1 MNQDMAIIKLQ
12 VSVPEAV
19 KAITEFKQNRVKA
32 LETITAEVKAAVSS
46 AFNGLLHAEMS
57 LFLGRPEQEDNK
69 RNGYKEREYA
79 LKHVGAIRLRM
90 PQDRQSR
97 FESSVVPKQEQVDPR
112 LKEDMAVLH
121 LAGLSKRT
129 LAMVSK
135 RILGVEVGKDTVSNS
150 LDLVRDKALS
160 FLTRPLG
167 GKNYTALF
175 IDGTNFRIQRRG
187 STEKEPSL
195 VVLGLDD
202 RHCYSVLAIE
212 PGTKDDADSWRA
224 VFASLRERGLDM
236 SAVRLGVMDGL
247 PGLES
252 AFCEFFPKAT
262 TGRCWVHALRNAVAK
277 APSRLRDPFKAL
289 AHKVMY
295 ANSEDAARIAFQ
307 VLKSAMGSDAER
319 AVRCL
324 EKDLESLLAHYRF
337 EKKLWRGL
345 KTTNPIERVNKE
357 LKRRT
362 KSMETLGE
370 KTLEVLL
377 AFTAIRL
384 EFGWQTTPLDSARL
398 HGLKG
403 IARNQI
409 ESTMDTLLN

>member
-1 MNQDMAIIKLQ
+1 MKMDMAIIKLQ

-19 KAITEFKQNRVKA
+19 KAVTEFKQNRIKA
-32 LETITAEVKAAVSS
+32 LEAITTEVKAAVSS
-46 AFNGLLHAEMS
+46 AINGLLHAEMS
-57 LFLGRPEQEDNK
+57 LFLGQPEQSDNK
-69 RNGYKEREYA
+69 RNGYHEREYA
-79 LKHVGAIRLRM
+79 LKHVGSIRLKM
-90 PQDRQSR
+90 PVDRRRR
-97 FESSVVPKQEQVDPR
+97 FESDVVPAHEQIDPR

-135 RILGVEVGKDTVSNS
+135 RILGVEIAKDTVSNS
-150 LDLVRDKALS
+150 LDLVRDKALA
-160 FLTRPLG
+160 FLTRSLA
-167 GKNYTALF
+167 GKSYTALF

-224 VFASLRERGLDM
+224 VFASLRERGLNM

-252 AFCEFFPKAT
+252 AFRESFPKAI

-277 APSRLRDPFKAL
+277 TPARLREPFKAL

-295 ANSEDAARIAFQ
+295 ANSEDASRIAFQ
-307 VLKSAMGSDAER
+307 VLKSAMGNDAER

-370 KTLEVLL
+370 KTLDVLM

-398 HGLKG
+398 NGLKG
-403 IARNQI
+403 ITRNQI

>member
-19 KAITEFKQNRVKA
+19 KAVAEFKQNRVKA
-32 LETITAEVKAAVSS
+32 LQTITAEIKAAVSS

-57 LFLGRPEQEDNK
+57 LFLGQPDQLDNK

-79 LKHVGAIRLRM
+79 LKHVGAIQLKM
-90 PQDRQSR
+90 PIDRRRR
-97 FESSVVPKQEQVDPR
+97 FESSVVPPREQVDPR

-135 RILGVEVGKDTVSNS
+135 RILGIEIGKDTVSNS
-150 LDLVRDKALS
+150 LDVVRERALS
-160 FLTRPLG
+160 FLTRSLE
-167 GKNYTALF
+167 GKKYSVLY
-175 IDGTNFRIQRRG
+175 IDGTNFKIQRLG

-202 RHCYSVLAIE
+202 RNCYSVLAVE

-224 VFASLRERGLDM
+224 VFAELNKRGLDM
-236 SAVRLGVMDGL
+236 TAVRLGVMDGL
-247 PGLES
+247 PGLEN
-252 AFCEFFPKAT
+252 AFRESFPKAA
-262 TGRCWVHALRNAVAK
+262 TGRCWVHALRNALAK
-277 APSRLRDPFKAL
+277 TPARLREPFKSL
-289 AHKVMY
+289 SHKVMY
-295 ANSEDAARIAFQ
+295 ASSEDAARIAFQ
-307 VLKSAMGSDAER
+307 VLKSAMGGDADR

-370 KTLEVLL
+370 KTLEVLM

-384 EFGWQTTPLDSARL
+384 EFGWQTTPIDSARL
-398 HGLKG
+398 DGLRG
-403 IARNQI
+403 IKYNQI

>member
-1 MNQDMAIIKLQ
+1 MKQDMAIIKLQ

-32 LETITAEVKAAVSS
+32 LQSISLEVRAAVSS
-46 AFNGLLHAEMS
+46 AFNGLLNAEMNI
-57 LFLGRPEQEDNK
+57 FLGQDDQADNK

-79 LKHVGAIRLRM
+79 LKNVGAVRLKM
-90 PQDRQSR
+90 PIDRRRR
-97 FESSVVPKQEQVDPR
+97 FESSVVPPREQIDPR

-135 RILGVEVGKDTVSNS
+135 RILGVEVAKDTVSKS
-150 LDLVRDKALS
+150 LDAVREKALS
-160 FLTRPLG
+160 FLTRSLE
-167 GKNYTALF
+167 GKRYVALF
-175 IDGTNFRIQRRG
+175 IDGTNFKIQRRG

-212 PGTKDDADSWRA
+212 PGTKDDAQSWRA
-224 VFASLRERGLDM
+224 VFAELRSRGLEM
-236 SAVRLGVMDGL
+236 NNVRLGVMDGL
-247 PGLES
+247 PGLEK
-252 AFCEFFPKAT
+252 AFLEYFPKAK
-262 TGRCWVHALRNAVAK
+262 TGRCWVHAMRNAFAK
-277 APSRLRDPFKAL
+277 TPARLRDSFKVL
-289 AHKVMY
+289 TQKVMY
-295 ANSEDAARIAFQ
+295 APSEDAARIAFQ
-307 VLKSAMGSDAER
+307 ALKSAMGRDADR

-324 EKDLESLLAHYRF
+324 EKDLEALLAHYSF
-337 EKKLWRGL
+337 EKNLWRGL

-384 EFGWQTTPLDSARL
+384 EFGWQTTPIDSARL
-398 HGLKG
+398 SSLAG
-403 IARNQI
+403 IKYNQI

>member
-1 MNQDMAIIKLQ
+1 MKMDMAIIKLQ

-19 KAITEFKQNRVKA
+19 KAVTEFKQNRVKA
-32 LETITAEVKAAVSS
+32 LEAITAEVKAAVSS
-46 AFNGLLHAEMS
+46 AINGLLHAEMS
-57 LFLGRPEQEDNK
+57 LFLGQPEQSDNK
-69 RNGYKEREYA
+69 RNGYHEREYA
-79 LKHVGAIRLRM
+79 LKHVGAIRLKM
-90 PQDRQSR
+90 PVDRRRR
-97 FESSVVPKQEQVDPR
+97 FESDVIPAHEQIDPR

-135 RILGVEVGKDTVSNS
+135 RILGVEIAKDTVSNS
-150 LDLVRDKALS
+150 LDLVRDKALA
-160 FLTRPLG
+160 FLTRSLA

-187 STEKEPSL
+187 TTEKEPSL

-252 AFCEFFPKAT
+252 AFRESFPRAI

-277 APSRLRDPFKAL
+277 TPARLREPFKAL

-295 ANSEDAARIAFQ
+295 ANSEDAARIALQ
-307 VLKSAMGSDAER
+307 VLKSAMGNDAER

-370 KTLEVLL
+370 KTLDVLM

-398 HGLKG
+398 NGLKG
-403 IARNQI
+403 ISRNQI

>member
-1 MNQDMAIIKLQ
+1 MKQDMAIIKLQ

-19 KAITEFKQNRVKA
+19 KAVQEFKQNRVKA
-32 LETITAEVKAAVSS
+32 LQAISAEVKAAVSS
-46 AFNGLLHAEMS
+46 AFNGLVNAEMS
-57 LFLGRPEQEDNK
+57 LFLGQPEQADNK
-69 RNGYKEREYA
+69 RNGYEDREYA

-90 PQDRQSR
+90 PVDRRRR
-97 FESSVVPKQEQVDPR
+97 FESSVVPPREQIDPR

-135 RILGVEVGKDTVSNS
+135 RVLGVEVGKDTVSNS
-150 LDLVRDKALS
+150 LAAVQEKALG
-160 FLTRPLG
+160 FLTRSLAE
-167 GKNYTALF
+167 KRYSVLF

-195 VVLGLDD
+195 VVLGLDE

-212 PGTKDDADSWRA
+212 PGAKDDAACWKA

-236 SAVRLGVMDGL
+236 QAVRLGVMDGL

-252 AFCEFFPKAT
+252 AFREYFPKAN
-262 TGRCWVHALRNAVAK
+262 TGRCWVHALRNAVSK
-277 APSRLRDPFKAL
+277 APARLREAYKRL

-295 ANSEDAARIAFQ
+295 AESEDAARIAFS
-307 VLKSAMGSDAER
+307 VLKSAMDGEAQR
-319 AVRCL
+319 AVHCL

-370 KTLEVLL
+370 RTLDVLM

-384 EFGWQTTPLDSARL
+384 EFGWQTTPVDSARL
-398 HGLKG
+398 KGLLGVK
-403 IARNQI
+403 RNEI

>member
-19 KAITEFKQNRVKA
+19 KAVAEFKQNRVKA
-32 LETITAEVKAAVSS
+32 LEAIAAEVKAAVSS

-57 LFLGRPEQEDNK
+57 LFLGEPEQSDNK

-79 LKHVGAIRLRM
+79 LKHVGAILLRM
-90 PQDRQSR
+90 PQDRRSR
-97 FESSVVPKQEQVDPR
+97 FDSSVVPKQEQLDPR

-135 RILGVEVGKDTVSNS
+135 RILGIEIAKDTVSNS
-150 LDLVRDKALS
+150 LDVVREKALS
-160 FLTRPLG
+160 FLTRSLV
-167 GKNYTALF
+167 GKRYVALF
-175 IDGTNFRIQRRG
+175 IDGTNFKIQRRG

-212 PGTKDDADSWRA
+212 PGAKDNADSWRA
-224 VFASLRERGLDM
+224 VFAELRARGLDM
-236 SAVRLGVMDGL
+236 NSVRIGVMDGL

-252 AFCEFFPKAT
+252 AFREDFPKAI
-262 TGRCWVHALRNAVAK
+262 TGRCWVHALRNALAK
-277 APSRLRDPFKAL
+277 TPARLREPFKAL
-289 AHKVMY
+289 SQKVMY
-295 ANSEDAARIAFQ
+295 AASEDAARIAFQ
-307 VLKSAMGSDAER
+307 LLKSAMGNDAER

-337 EKKLWRGL
+337 EKRLWRGL

-384 EFGWQTTPLDSARL
+384 EFGWQTTPIDSGRL
-398 HGLKG
+398 NGLVGVKY
-403 IARNQI
+403 NQI

>member
-1 MNQDMAIIKLQ
+1 MKMDMAIIKLQ

-19 KAITEFKQNRVKA
+19 KAVTEFKQNRIKA
-32 LETITAEVKAAVSS
+32 LEAITTEVKAAVSS
-46 AFNGLLHAEMS
+46 AINGLLHAEMS
-57 LFLGRPEQEDNK
+57 LFLGQPEQSDNK
-69 RNGYKEREYA
+69 RNGYHEREYA
-79 LKHVGAIRLRM
+79 LKHVGAIRLKM
-90 PQDRQSR
+90 PVDRRRR
-97 FESSVVPKQEQVDPR
+97 FESDVVPANEQIDPR

-135 RILGVEVGKDTVSNS
+135 RILGVEIAKDTVSNS
-150 LDLVRDKALS
+150 LDLVRDKALA
-160 FLTRPLG
+160 FLTRSLA
-167 GKNYTALF
+167 GKRYTALF

-236 SAVRLGVMDGL
+236 GAVRLGVMDGL
-247 PGLES
+247 PGLEN
-252 AFCEFFPKAT
+252 AFRESFPKAI

-277 APSRLRDPFKAL
+277 TPARLRDPFKAL

-307 VLKSAMGSDAER
+307 LLKSAMGSDAER

-324 EKDLESLLAHYRF
+324 EKDLDSLLAHYRF

-370 KTLEVLL
+370 KTLDVLM

-398 HGLKG
+398 NGLKG
-403 IARNQI
+403 ITRNQI

>member
-1 MNQDMAIIKLQ
+1 MKMDMAIIKLQ

-19 KAITEFKQNRVKA
+19 KAVTEFKQNRVKA
-32 LETITAEVKAAVSS
+32 LEAITVEVKAAVSS
-46 AFNGLLHAEMS
+46 AFNGLLNAEMS
-57 LFLGRPEQEDNK
+57 LFLGEPEQSDNK

-90 PQDRQSR
+90 PQDRRSR
-97 FESSVVPKQEQVDPR
+97 FESSVVPKQEQIDPR

-135 RILGVEVGKDTVSNS
+135 RILGVEIGKDTVSNS
-150 LDLVRDKALS
+150 LDLVRDKALG
-160 FLTRPLG
+160 FLTRSLA
-167 GKNYTALF
+167 GKRYTVLF

-247 PGLES
+247 PGLED
-252 AFCEFFPKAT
+252 AFRESFPKAI
-262 TGRCWVHALRNAVAK
+262 TGRCWVHALRNAIAK
-277 APSRLRDPFKAL
+277 TPARLRDPFKAL
-289 AHKVMY
+289 AHKAMY

-324 EKDLESLLAHYRF
+324 EKNLESLLAHYRF

-370 KTLEVLL
+370 KTLDVLM

-398 HGLKG
+398 LKLKG
-403 IARNQI
+403 ITRNQI
-409 ESTMDTLLN
+409 ESTMDALLN

>member
-1 MNQDMAIIKLQ
+1 
-12 VSVPEAV
+12 
-19 KAITEFKQNRVKA
+19 
-32 LETITAEVKAAVSS
+32 
-46 AFNGLLHAEMS
+46 
-57 LFLGRPEQEDNK
+57 
-69 RNGYKEREYA
+69 
-79 LKHVGAIRLRM
+79 
-90 PQDRQSR
+90 
-97 FESSVVPKQEQVDPR
+97 
-112 LKEDMAVLH
+112 MAVLH

-135 RILGVEVGKDTVSNS
+135 RILGVEIAKDTVSNS
-150 LDLVRDKALS
+150 LEVVREKALS
-160 FLTRPLG
+160 FLTRSLE
-167 GKNYTALF
+167 GKRYVALF
-175 IDGTNFRIQRRG
+175 IDGTNFKIQRRG
-187 STEKEPSL
+187 TTEKEPSL

-212 PGTKDDADSWRA
+212 PGTKDDAESWRA
-224 VFASLRERGLDM
+224 VFAELRTRGLDM
-236 SAVRLGVMDGL
+236 NGVRLGVMDGF
-247 PGLES
+247 PGLAS
-252 AFCEFFPKAT
+252 AFRESFPKAV
-262 TGRCWVHALRNAVAK
+262 TGRCWVHALRNAIAK
-277 APSRLRDPFKAL
+277 APAKLRDTFKAM

-307 VLKSAMGSDAER
+307 VLKSAMGRDAER

-324 EKDLESLLAHYRF
+324 EKDLESLLAHYSF

-384 EFGWQTTPLDSARL
+384 EFGRQTTPIDSGRL
-398 HGLKG
+398 SGLVGVKY
-403 IARNQI
+403 N
-409 ESTMDTLLN
+409 

>member
-19 KAITEFKQNRVKA
+19 KALAEFKQNRIKA
-32 LETITAEVKAAVSS
+32 LEAISVEVRNAVSS
-46 AFNGLLHAEMS
+46 AFNGLLNAEMS
-57 LFLGRPEQEDNK
+57 VFLGQPDQQDNK
-69 RNGYKEREYA
+69 RNGYRDREYA

-90 PQDRQSR
+90 PRDRRQR
-97 FESSVVPKQEQVDPR
+97 FESSVVPQSEQIDPR

-150 LDLVRDKALS
+150 LDLVREKALA
-160 FLTRPLG
+160 FLNRPLD
-167 GKNYTALF
+167 GKRYTALF

-195 VVLGLDD
+195 VVLGLDN

-212 PGTKDDADSWRA
+212 PGTKDDAECWKS
-224 VFASLRERGLDM
+224 VFVSLRERGLDIQ
-236 SAVRLGVMDGL
+236 AVRIGVMDGL
-247 PGLES
+247 PGLEA
-252 AFCEFFPKAT
+252 AFQEFFPKAT
-262 TGRCWVHALRNAVAK
+262 TGRCWVHAMRNAIAK
-277 APSRLRDPFKAL
+277 APARLRDAFKTK

-295 ANSEDAARIAFQ
+295 ASSEDAARIAFSE
-307 VLKSAMGSDAER
+307 LKNAMAGDAER

-370 KTLEVLL
+370 KTLDVLM

-384 EFGWQTTPLDSARL
+384 EFGWQTTPIDSARL
-398 HGLKG
+398 DGLRG
-403 IARNQI
+403 IKFNSI
-409 ESTMDTLLN
+409 ESTMENLLH

>member
-32 LETITAEVKAAVSS
+32 LEAITAEVKAAVSS

-57 LFLGRPEQEDNK
+57 LFLGQPEQGDNK
-69 RNGYKEREYA
+69 RNGYKDREYA

-90 PQDRQSR
+90 PQDRRSR

-135 RILGVEVGKDTVSNS
+135 RILGIEVGKDTVSNS

-160 FLTRPLG
+160 FLTRSLA
-167 GKNYTALF
+167 GKSYTALF

-195 VVLGLDD
+195 VVLGLDE

-212 PGTKDDADSWRA
+212 PGTKDDADCWRA

-236 SAVRLGVMDGL
+236 SSVRLGVMDGL

-252 AFCEFFPKAT
+252 AFCEYFPKAI

-277 APSRLRDPFKAL
+277 APARLRDPFKAL

-370 KTLEVLL
+370 KTLDVLM

-403 IARNQI
+403 ITRNQI

>member
-1 MNQDMAIIKLQ
+1 MKMDMAIIKLQ

-19 KAITEFKQNRVKA
+19 KAVTEFKQNRVKA
-32 LETITAEVKAAVSS
+32 LEAITAEVKSAVS
-46 AFNGLLHAEMS
+46 AAINGLLHAEMS
-57 LFLGRPEQEDNK
+57 LFLGEPEQSDNK

-79 LKHVGAIRLRM
+79 LKHVGAVRLRM
-90 PQDRQSR
+90 PQDRRSR
-97 FESSVVPKQEQVDPR
+97 FESSVVPAQEQIDPR

-135 RILGVEVGKDTVSNS
+135 RILGIEIAKDTVSNS
-150 LDLVRDKALS
+150 LEVVREKALG
-160 FLTRPLG
+160 FLTRSLV
-167 GKNYTALF
+167 GKRYIALY
-175 IDGTNFRIQRRG
+175 IDGTNFKIQRRG

-202 RHCYSVLAIE
+202 RHCYSVLAVE
-212 PGTKDDADSWRA
+212 PGTKDNADSWRA
-224 VFASLRERGLDM
+224 VFAELRARGLDM
-236 SAVRLGVMDGL
+236 GAVRLGVMDGL
-247 PGLES
+247 PGLEN
-252 AFCEFFPKAT
+252 AFREDFPKAA
-262 TGRCWVHALRNAVAK
+262 TGRCWVHALKNALAK
-277 APSRLRDPFKAL
+277 TPARLRDPFKAL

-295 ANSEDAARIAFQ
+295 ASSEDAARIAFQ

-362 KSMETLGE
+362 KAMETLGE

-384 EFGWQTTPLDSARL
+384 EFGWQTTPIDSARL
-398 HGLKG
+398 DGLRG
-403 IARNQI
+403 IKYNQI
-409 ESTMDTLLN
+409 ESTIDTLLN

>member
-1 MNQDMAIIKLQ
+1 MKQDMAIIKLQ

-19 KAITEFKQNRVKA
+19 KAVAEFKQNRVKA
-32 LETITAEVKAAVSS
+32 LQTISAEVKAAVSS

-57 LFLGRPEQEDNK
+57 LFLGQPEQADNK
-69 RNGYKEREYA
+69 RNGYKDREYA
-79 LKHVGAIRLRM
+79 LKHIGAIRIRM
-90 PQDRQSR
+90 PQDRQGR
-97 FESSVVPKQEQVDPR
+97 FESSVVPAKEQIDPR
-112 LKEDMAVLH
+112 VKEDMAVLH

-150 LDLVRDKALS
+150 LDLVREKALG
-160 FLTRPLG
+160 FLTRSLA
-167 GKNYTALF
+167 GKRYTALF

-195 VVLGLDD
+195 VVLGLDE

-212 PGTKDDADSWRA
+212 PGTKDTADCWRA
-224 VFASLRERGLDM
+224 VFAGLRERGLDM
-236 SAVRLGVMDGL
+236 GAVRLGVMDGL

-252 AFCEFFPKAT
+252 AFREYFPKAI
-262 TGRCWVHALRNAVAK
+262 TGRCWVHSLRNAIAK
-277 APSRLRDPFKAL
+277 TPARLRDPFKAL

-307 VLKSAMGSDAER
+307 VLKSTMGSDADR

-324 EKDLESLLAHYRF
+324 EKDLESLLAHYSF

-370 KTLEVLL
+370 KTLDVLM

-398 HGLKG
+398 NGLVG
-403 IARNQI
+403 ITRNQI
-409 ESTMDTLLN
+409 EETMETLLN